1 MGPNNNSN
9 EPGDDR
15 SSITGGKGL
24 NEPDFENMTVRA
36 ERDSDIQC
44 KPEDRYFAIVSRRTA
59 QLARSLI
66 AIGYSNNHFYQKM
79 IGFPTLFKPIY
90 DCQSGIYISR
100 NAMENERDTALRTL
114 KDNPGYLMDLVE
126 RGTKVG
132 DRLWKLSHGIK
143 KMDFS
148 RKTDE
153 ELKALAKQLFI
164 DQCETCAFILIPLSI
179 QPWLESRLREELK
192 KKVPDDKTVEGYFAE
207 LCTPIKKNFHVLEQE
222 EILQISLEHKK
233 TGKLDLQRIKDY
245 IDRYGSINYK
255 YGIGTAWTAEEV
267 AERVKEMDDPEKKLE
282 ALRDV
287 HVQGDRRAIQILKEL
302 DDDPALADAIKTV
315 RSYVWFRTFRTD
327 AISHSLANALP
338 LFEEIGKRNGL
349 TSTEVIEC
357 FPSEILT
364 STFPSRQTIHQRQ
377 GLSILQGR
385 DGKMYY
391 EYGERAAKLIQE
403 VKTISGFK
411 ESSAEQTDELRG
423 NIAFK
428 GRVRGTARIVLS
440 NSELRKV
447 NKGDVLI
454 ACMTTPD
461 FITAMERA
469 SAFVTDEG
477 GILCHAAII
486 SREMKKPCVIGTK
499 NATKSIHEGDLVE
512 VDADSGVVRIIQP
525 SKK

>member
-1 MGPNNNSN
+1 MGCTEHLTGS
-9 EPGDDR
+9 GKDG
-15 SSITGGKGL
+15 SAIAGGKGL
-24 NEPDFENMTVRA
+24 NEPDFENMTVHA
-36 ERDSDIQC
+36 KSDGDIQC
-44 KPEDRYFAIVSRRTA
+44 RPEDRFFAIVSRRTA

-66 AIGYSNNHFYQKM
+66 AIGYSNNHFYRKM

-100 NAMENERDTALRTL
+100 NAMENERDTALRIF
-114 KDNPGYLMDLVE
+114 KDDPGYLMDIVE
-126 RGTKVG
+126 RGTKTG
-132 DRLWKLSHGIK
+132 DRLWKLSHEIK
-143 KMDFS
+143 KMDLS
-148 RKTDE
+148 SKTDE
-153 ELKALAKQLFI
+153 ELKALAKDLFI
-164 DQCETCAFILIPLSI
+164 NQCETCSFILIPLSI

-192 KKVPDDKTVEGYFAE
+192 KKAPDDKTAEGYFTE

-222 EILQISLEHKK
+222 EILKIALEHKK
-233 TGKLDLQRIKDY
+233 TGKLDLQRINDY
-245 IDRYGSINYK
+245 IDRYGSITYK
-255 YGIGTAWTAEEV
+255 YGIGTAWTADEV
-267 AERVKEMDDPEKKLE
+267 AERVKEMDDPALKLE
-282 ALRDV
+282 SLSET
-287 HVQGDRRAIQILKEL
+287 HVQGDLRATQILQEL
-302 DDDPALADAIKTV
+302 GNSPELADAIKTV

-349 TSTEVIEC
+349 TAAEILEC

-364 STFPSRQTIHQRQ
+364 FTFPSRQTIHQRQ
-377 GLSILQGR
+377 DLSILQGR
-385 DGKMYY
+385 DGKLYY
-391 EYGERAAKLIQE
+391 EYGERAAKLIRE

-411 ESSAEQTDELRG
+411 ESSAEQADELRG

-469 SAFVTDEG
+469 CAFVTDEG

-499 NATKSIHEGDLVE
+499 NATKSIHDGDLVE
-512 VDADSGVVRIIQP
+512 VDADQGIVRIIPP